1 MQAAATS
8 VPPVGMNIYEPA
20 TTTTTTTATTGSSR
34 KHARSNSSLEP
45 VGIVRKQSRYD
56 LAEGSA
62 PSSPSAAS
70 TPNHNNH
77 NNNAQSN
84 NNNNNDVLCIVSAD
98 GQVQYSTPSIET
110 LLGHTPAQLLGQQIN
125 YYVHPTEVD
134 NFLAQLRD
142 SIASGAQ
149 LQLLLNVR
157 TAKGDFQPFDI
168 LGRPFYDNN
177 DTNNSD
183 SGSACKGVVL
193 VLKPSSS
200 PVSSLWQR
208 RQVNRIQKEIS
219 KNPQNVDFNQ
229 LSPSFHHYPLN
240 LASPPIYDTSS
251 SLGAP
256 PSSSSGLLEVPSTT
270 DSSFDLEYN
279 HQPWM
284 RSYSYCGD
292 FNHFNNNND
301 YSVPSSS
308 TSEFMPHKFSI
319 DDHDPPSFA
328 YWDNTANSEI
338 VSPHYYNP
346 MPPPP
351 PSATFAPPPP
361 PQPQP
366 TSNYHHHKAPIVP
379 NLDSL
384 QMRGKSYSLPGTFN
398 VAHHHHHTQPY
409 YPTGDHGGIDF
420 SGYSMAVKPDGT
432 KSPTTGL
439 PPNKVL
445 SARPR
450 RKLKQNAMDDGPRSC
465 DECGAVESPEWRKGP
480 KGPKTLCNACGLRWA
495 KKTRKE
501 EGSKRSALKR

>member
-1 MQAAATS
+1 MQAATS
-8 VPPVGMNIYEPA
+8 VPLGMNIYEPPASA
-20 TTTTTTTATTGSSR
+20 TSTTSSR

-45 VGIVRKQSRYD
+45 VGIVKKQSRYD
-56 LAEGSA
+56 LTEGSD

-70 TPNHNNH
+70 TPNQATTTTTTTTTTDNKT
-77 NNNAQSN
+77 
-84 NNNNNDVLCIVSAD
+84 NNNDVICIVSPD
-98 GQVQYSTPSIET
+98 GQVQYSTPSIES
-110 LLGHTPAQLLGQQIN
+110 LLGHTPAQLLGQPIN
-125 YYVHPTEVD
+125 DYVHPSD
-134 NFLAQLRD
+134 LDGFLVQLNE
-142 SIASGAQ
+142 SISSGAQ
-149 LQLLLNVR
+149 LQLLLNIR
-157 TAKGDFQPFDI
+157 TSKNEYQSFDI

-177 DTNNSD
+177 NNHSS
-183 SGSACKGVVL
+183 SGDCKGVVL
-193 VLKPSSS
+193 ILKPNSS

-240 LASPPIYDTSS
+240 LASPVYDTTSS

-308 TSEFMPHKFSI
+308 TSEFMPQRFPI

-351 PSATFAPPPP
+351 SATFAPPPP
-361 PQPQP
+361 PPP
-366 TSNYHHHKAPIVP
+366 ASNYHHHKAPIVP

-398 VAHHHHHTQPY
+398 VPHQSQPY
-409 YPTGDHGGIDF
+409 YPSGDHGGIDF
-420 SGYSMAVKPDGT
+420 SGYSMSIKHDGT
-432 KSPTTGL
+432 KSPTSAL
-439 PPNKVL
+439 PPNKAL

-501 EGSKRSALKR
+501 EGTKRSVKR

>member
-1 MQAAATS
+1 MQAATTS
-8 VPPVGMNIYEPA
+8 VPLGMNMYD
-20 TTTTTTTATTGSSR
+20 TTTSGGSR

-45 VGIVRKQSRYD
+45 VGIVKKQSRYD
-56 LAEGSA
+56 LTEGSA
-62 PSSPSAAS
+62 PSSPGAAS
-70 TPNHNNH
+70 TP
-77 NNNAQSN
+77 SN
-84 NNNNNDVLCIVSAD
+84 DQTANSSSNNNDVLCIVSPG

-125 YYVHPTEVD
+125 DFVHPTELD
-134 NFLAQLRD
+134 GFLAQLGD
-142 SIASGAQ
+142 SVSTGAQ

-157 TAKGDFQPFDI
+157 TAGGDFQPFDI

-177 DTNNSD
+177 NED
-183 SGSACKGVVL
+183 SGNCKGVVL

-240 LASPPIYDTSS
+240 LASPPVYDTTSS

-270 DSSFDLEYN
+270 DSSFDLEYH

-308 TSEFMPHKFSI
+308 TSEFMPHHKFSV

-351 PSATFAPPPP
+351 SATFAPPPP
-361 PQPQP
+361 P

-398 VAHHHHHTQPY
+398 APHHGQPY

-420 SGYSMAVKPDGT
+420 SGYSMSVKPDGT

-439 PPNKVL
+439 PPNKAL

-501 EGSKRSALKR
+501 EGSKRSVKR